1 MRSKLVVVSG
11 PSGVGKSTIVKQIQS
26 IAPDI
31 WISVSMT
38 TRLQRPG
45 EVDAREYYFVS
56 RQDFESSI
64 QRGDMLEWAEF
75 AGNLYGT
82 PRQPV
87 LDQLEQGNP
96 VLLEIELQGARQVRD
111 NYPEAHLAFIK
122 PPTWDDLVH
131 RLIGRGSEDEATIER
146 RLEAAKTEIL
156 SADEFDIVL
165 VNHSVEKT
173 ALELVEFARS

>member
-1 MRSKLVVVSG
+1 
-11 PSGVGKSTIVKQIQS
+11 
-26 IAPDI
+26 
-31 WISVSMT
+31 
-38 TRLQRPG
+38 
-45 EVDAREYYFVS
+45 
-56 RQDFESSI
+56 
-64 QRGDMLEWAEF
+64 MLEWAEF

-165 VNHSVEKT
+165 INHSVEKT